1 MDQDIRLGFVGIIV
15 ERKDEITEV
24 NRILSL
30 FSGMIRGRIGIP
42 NPEER
47 TAVIGLIVW
56 LSAGGS
62 NFSKAAGV
70 NTGAMLP
77 FSQILLGLFGVL
89 DFTQNRKPTEV
100 STKNTKKTKNTKN
113 GKKAKK

>member
-47 TAVIGLIVW
+47 TAVIGLIVEGTNAQVGALTGKLGN
-56 LSAGGS
+56 LSGITVKSAL
-62 NFSKAAGV
+62 A
-70 NTGAMLP
+70 
-77 FSQILLGLFGVL
+77 
-89 DFTQNRKPTEV
+89 
-100 STKNTKKTKNTKN
+100 
-113 GKKAKK
+113 AKKQKTEENEK